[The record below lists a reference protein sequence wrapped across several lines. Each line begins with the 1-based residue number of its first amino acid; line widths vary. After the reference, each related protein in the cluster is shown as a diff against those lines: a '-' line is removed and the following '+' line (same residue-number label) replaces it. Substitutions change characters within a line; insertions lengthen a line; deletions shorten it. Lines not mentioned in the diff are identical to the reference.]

1 MDRLYGDDALL
12 SHQRNGAA
20 NTLRVK
26 RSCRRRDARI
36 APQMRTMYIAVKAT
50 EAISWMVA
58 YRA

>member
-1 MDRLYGDDALL
+1 MKSDRSYGDDALL

-50 EAISWMVA
+50 EAIN
-58 YRA
+58 